1 MQAVINL
8 SILINLSI
16 IVGLLFGPAIL
27 SFLFL
32 IFFVWF

>member
-1 MQAVINL
+1 MRWFIDL

-27 SFLFL
+27 SFLSL